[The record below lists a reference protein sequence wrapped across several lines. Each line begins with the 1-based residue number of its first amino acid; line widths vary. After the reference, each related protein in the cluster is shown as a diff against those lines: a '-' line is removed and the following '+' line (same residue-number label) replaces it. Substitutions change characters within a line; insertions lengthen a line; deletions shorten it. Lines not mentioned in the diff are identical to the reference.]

1 MESGSQGPQSV
12 LTPLSFLK
20 RTETVINGILLDE
33 PTGRRSRRRSF
44 NMDPTYA
51 EYFFNVNADLEIPE
65 EEICS
70 LITELRTRGIE
81 VDDIPYDCPD
91 VVGSRRFDIYA
102 TDVTPEECE

>member
-1 MESGSQGPQSV
+1 
-12 LTPLSFLK
+12 
-20 RTETVINGILLDE
+20 
-33 PTGRRSRRRSF
+33 
-44 NMDPTYA
+44 MDPTYA